1 MRFISEKALCF
12 GLPPHH
18 SQLPMPR
25 SRTSAFGRRTKKSRA
40 QSTAAALA
48 PTLSDAATTAAT
60 WPDAVSSER
69 AAEIAPAPHPTTS
82 RPLAAKGGR
91 ATEPPAVASPDADAS
106 PAPAAAASRSK
117 CASPEAPTSPEAL
130 TSDLKTRLL
139 ERKHA
144 EKELNAADGTPYLVH
159 KVALAEAR
167 SPTISAG
174 AKQSQPMAEKLAE
187 VMAKAGIEA
196 MRDPKRAIAEL
207 LTEEDGSHAMG
218 DEAARA
224 EVHKATKGAN
234 VTNDP
239 VERLFAKY
247 DHVAHRFR
255 YATVEN
261 LAGMSLQMNH
271 GDFDMPPN
279 VACKPGNENKPLKEH
294 KGGFFY
300 TGLNERLQV
309 RMIEARELAT
319 YYILLTTYYLL
330 PTLTT
335 YYLLLTAGPRRCG

>member
-1 MRFISEKALCF
+1 MYVFCSLYCYVQCPCSLVLGLGLFKVKVHKWLALSKRWGGVFSHLHDYLMRFISEKALCF

-144 EKELNAADGTPYLVH
+144 EKELKEASTPFLFFPIRCLSLTHPFFPYVTPH
-159 KVALAEAR
+159 SSHI
-167 SPTISAG
+167 SPTIFVWLE
-174 AKQSQPMAEKLAE
+174 QHR
-187 VMAKAGIEA
+187 EA
-196 MRDPKRAIAEL
+196 RK
-207 LTEEDGSHAMG
+207 G
-218 DEAARA
+218 DR
-224 EVHKATKGAN
+224 
-234 VTNDP
+234 
-239 VERLFAKY
+239 R
-247 DHVAHRFR
+247 R
-255 YATVEN
+255 
-261 LAGMSLQMNH
+261 
-271 GDFDMPPN
+271 
-279 VACKPGNENKPLKEH
+279 
-294 KGGFFY
+294 KGGSD
-300 TGLNERLQV
+300 L
-309 RMIEARELAT
+309 
-319 YYILLTTYYLL
+319 
-330 PTLTT
+330 
-335 YYLLLTAGPRRCG
+335 